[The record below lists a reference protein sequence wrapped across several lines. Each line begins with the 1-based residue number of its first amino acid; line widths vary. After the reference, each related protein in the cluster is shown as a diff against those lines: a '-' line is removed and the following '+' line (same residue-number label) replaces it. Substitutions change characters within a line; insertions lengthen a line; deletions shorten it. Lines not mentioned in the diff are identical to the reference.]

1 MRVIKYPLP
10 ESPTPGLQ
18 FPPLENLFLMPQDKI

>member
-18 FPPLENLFLMPQDKI
+18 FPPLEKLIPNASR